1 MADTDAAAADAGEGR
16 RSSIEKK
23 PIIIPGAGNGLDD
36 INELPA
42 FERLP
47 DEIIQQ
53 ILQATDAN
61 GFASLALLNSKWR
74 SVAQQAHLYAY
85 HLTSCPSYSMSHN
98 VPPQAINDDDLP
110 RLRRLFAREVKRN
123 LFEAYLRPSRT
134 IIKIISNSISSSSS
148 PSGEGI
154 QFSPSPKGHHLL
166 AYNSSRI
173 HVIDLRTPEIAVKRE
188 FKILRRPAATCIND
202 EGTKLAVL
210 LTEMEVDI
218 YDLNETPPK
227 RTHSMILD
235 HNPRAIAL
243 SPCGSVLAAA
253 YEGGIE
259 VSSINPGSLATDR
272 RAVKCDANGTYD
284 EAAWTFTYDRSFETF
299 RAVRIDDLR
308 NGTTYFTGPVPSSN
322 SHTRLLPCTLPAAS
336 YHGELV
342 SAGFQGKD
350 IWLYGVPE
358 DLDAVPEPPNAS
370 TDNGSNA
377 NGLSRG
383 PSVRSSARVQEN
395 DSVRVPQW
403 QILCDKLRNTF
414 VAGSKIGELEGVNTV
429 KFVADFADSNLKE
442 RLLVA
447 ARGVSPNIS
456 MTDEEAI
463 DFVDGGRITILDFDY
478 GVTDGTT
485 TERTIEVGTGEAP
498 EVLEEEHRDM
508 ATEVAIVRR
517 RTVAQNRRSRG
528 GAAAVMRSMTTANR
542 PPPLPTQS
550 SSQTEADEDD
560 PLVPRRIG
568 AAPVREARQAAA
580 ASDETETQSI
590 EEQEALDAPYA
601 HASPRSGTTLR
612 RAATAA
618 ANTRRLHPSAAAN
631 GHIVY
636 RRADGRAEHP
646 HESDADNW
654 VPPPPPYQKEDPGDL
669 PSFLRHSAIP
679 ALLNQ
684 ASGSVGQQAEQG
696 SDRKAIRNSSASMH
710 HQQHRRAHTATSANR
725 YSSPVPPVPPLPSV
739 SNVPPVPPVPPLP
752 PGLAG
757 SPLPPVPPL
766 PHAQSHQR
774 VGSSGAPSNIE
785 DAARP
790 ASRSSRYLE
799 GENIYDVSP
808 PDSPALA
815 PVGQQVSQ
823 DPTYPEQLAR
833 TSTASSTLP
842 PTTARAQTDPV
853 SPEDGHPAALD
864 VQAAVR
870 AAAQTTS
877 NLVPPS
883 NEPAATDPLVRR
895 ISVSRT
901 WPIQPVP
908 INTNTAPT
916 GYPYSAPPVNM
927 TANEALSRGISL
939 AQGGESNLN
948 ITGHR
953 TSYQRPISQQQHYSF
968 PRPRPHNSMITPVG
982 DMPLII
988 STPKGVSGAFDPP
1001 ERHPSQSR
1009 AETPILMPIPRHPR
1023 PQTQA
1028 SILRPQDQ
1036 QQQQQ
1041 QQQPGAMYGGGDGPF
1056 MGPLP
1061 PLPPVPPE
1069 STSSFSTGGLSRRL
1083 PSLGRRQSR
1092 AERSA
1097 ARNVADAKR
1106 RGWTSRQPSTSRRS
1120 KSTRRGGKGGNKG
1133 QKKKGGGADFDAASS
1148 AAWTDVTV
1156 EAYSVRDAL
1165 GMRGKGGRT
1174 GTGHGGAGLPGKDKK
1189 GRCVVIAS
1197 GTCGGVRVFCA
1208 GGPSVAAMGLP
1219 RLEFVAISCWQASLG
1234 SKKSAKTPKFAAAI
1248 TVSLDP
1254 SRGTAAELQQA
1265 AIDRVQEWIGLGK
1278 RNLQRP
1284 VHDQDRDAAVIL
1296 ASRSLA
1302 PWLDDNVFLSR
1313 LLAASGM
1320 ADVEPSNVSV
1330 LTAAVDEVPRYDRR
1344 LDYFASSE
1352 GISILRGH
1360 KRRILPSLHF
1370 STATSASPSLPSDQ
1384 QPASPSPFRVHV
1396 PLANTLFANGRQNT
1410 MSASQ
1415 WWFPNQLHIGSQLP
1429 VLKQKVHLTNQT
1441 VILPPNDLGFT
1452 PGSGTGVSG
1461 RIIPVTP
1468 ARRVVGSMG
1477 NILSKIEING
1487 EPAPASQELEHI
1499 VHLLLKPPRKLREDN
1514 HGSDHTTRGP
1524 LDVWAMIIPPEHVE
1538 SDRVTPP
1545 LPLDEYHP
1553 NREWRLAR
1561 HCSNAV
1567 ALHLAYGCRL
1577 HRVLSGGGGWG
1588 AKQGLLSLDSQV
1600 APVTD
1605 EDKDLQSFID
1615 SFRGGAAGGGR
1626 GGIVPA
1632 GSYVQF
1638 FVEGAYPRPEQY
1650 MRPQHRRFDPE
1661 DRPRSLTTV
1670 FGTPGAVIGASPLE
1684 AVRPFHGLFGAIS
1697 SEGVFV
1703 TGRKKAEDER
1713 ITFKLDTPRSYV
1725 VSRGKAYFGL
1735 PPPQSQELPPQH
1747 STLEPRSYQARPSAS
1762 HSQPSRTSHRE
1773 GDGTRGGRRPELRS
1787 SKSANPRPSNSR
1799 RRNAANEE
1807 NTLTKEP
1814 GLREG
1819 V

>member
-1 MADTDAAAADAGEGR
+1 MADTDAAADAGEGR

-36 INELPA
+36 TNDLPA

-98 VPPQAINDDDLP
+98 APPQAINDDDLP

-218 YDLNETPPK
+218 YDLNEKPPK

-243 SPCGSVLAAA
+243 SPCGSILAAA

-259 VSSINPGSLATDR
+259 VSSINPGALATDR
-272 RAVKCDANGTYD
+272 RAVKCDAVDALTFSFDGTQILGTTVQSPQPNTVILTAPYYDPGSHMSDDSNISALWTTSILFPNTSRDCSHAVLIQNGTYD

-370 TDNGSNA
+370 TDNGPNA
-377 NGLSRG
+377 SGLSRG

-429 KFVADFADSNLKE
+429 KFVADFADSNMKE

-478 GVTDGTT
+478 GVRDGTT
-485 TERTIEVGTGEAP
+485 TERTIEVGTNEAP

-528 GAAAVMRSMTTANR
+528 GAAAVMRSMTTATR

-568 AAPVREARQAAA
+568 AGPAREARQAA

-684 ASGSVGQQAEQG
+684 APGPVGERAEQG

-725 YSSPVPPVPPLPSV
+725 YSSPVPPVPPLPSL

-752 PGLAG
+752 PGVAG

-774 VGSSGAPSNIE
+774 VGSSGAPSTVE

-815 PVGQQVSQ
+815 PVGQRVSR
-823 DPTYPEQLAR
+823 DPSYPEQLAQTR
-833 TSTASSTLP
+833 TASSTLP

-883 NEPAATDPLVRR
+883 NEPAAADPLVRR

-908 INTNTAPT
+908 INTNTAPA

-927 TANEALSRGISL
+927 NANEALSRAFPL
-939 AQGGESNLN
+939 TQGGESNLN

-968 PRPRPHNSMITPVG
+968 PRPRPQSPTAQFHAGATIQEPQPRRPHENDSNSMITPVG

-1041 QQQPGAMYGGGDGPF
+1041 QQQPGAMYGGGGPF
-1056 MGPLP
+1056 LGPLP

-1069 STSSFSTGGLSRRL
+1069 STSSFSAGGLSRRL
-1083 PSLGRRQSR
+1083 PSLSRRQSR

-1120 KSTRRGGKGGNKG
+1120 KSTRRGGKGGNKS
-1133 QKKKGGGADFDAASS
+1133 QKQKGGGADFDAASS

-1189 GRCVVIAS
+1189 GRCVV
-1197 GTCGGVRVFCA
+1197 
-1208 GGPSVAAMGLP
+1208 M
-1219 RLEFVAISCWQASLG
+1219 
-1234 SKKSAKTPKFAAAI
+1234 
-1248 TVSLDP
+1248 
-1254 SRGTAAELQQA
+1254 
-1265 AIDRVQEWIGLGK
+1265 
-1278 RNLQRP
+1278 
-1284 VHDQDRDAAVIL
+1284 
-1296 ASRSLA
+1296 
-1302 PWLDDNVFLSR
+1302 
-1313 LLAASGM
+1313 
-1320 ADVEPSNVSV
+1320 
-1330 LTAAVDEVPRYDRR
+1330 
-1344 LDYFASSE
+1344 
-1352 GISILRGH
+1352 
-1360 KRRILPSLHF
+1360 
-1370 STATSASPSLPSDQ
+1370 
-1384 QPASPSPFRVHV
+1384 
-1396 PLANTLFANGRQNT
+1396 
-1410 MSASQ
+1410 
-1415 WWFPNQLHIGSQLP
+1415 
-1429 VLKQKVHLTNQT
+1429 
-1441 VILPPNDLGFT
+1441 
-1452 PGSGTGVSG
+1452 
-1461 RIIPVTP
+1461 
-1468 ARRVVGSMG
+1468 
-1477 NILSKIEING
+1477 
-1487 EPAPASQELEHI
+1487 
-1499 VHLLLKPPRKLREDN
+1499 
-1514 HGSDHTTRGP
+1514 
-1524 LDVWAMIIPPEHVE
+1524 
-1538 SDRVTPP
+1538 
-1545 LPLDEYHP
+1545 
-1553 NREWRLAR
+1553 
-1561 HCSNAV
+1561 
-1567 ALHLAYGCRL
+1567 
-1577 HRVLSGGGGWG
+1577 
-1588 AKQGLLSLDSQV
+1588 
-1600 APVTD
+1600 
-1605 EDKDLQSFID
+1605 
-1615 SFRGGAAGGGR
+1615 
-1626 GGIVPA
+1626 
-1632 GSYVQF
+1632 
-1638 FVEGAYPRPEQY
+1638 
-1650 MRPQHRRFDPE
+1650 
-1661 DRPRSLTTV
+1661 
-1670 FGTPGAVIGASPLE
+1670 
-1684 AVRPFHGLFGAIS
+1684 
-1697 SEGVFV
+1697 
-1703 TGRKKAEDER
+1703 
-1713 ITFKLDTPRSYV
+1713 
-1725 VSRGKAYFGL
+1725 
-1735 PPPQSQELPPQH
+1735 
-1747 STLEPRSYQARPSAS
+1747 
-1762 HSQPSRTSHRE
+1762 
-1773 GDGTRGGRRPELRS
+1773 
-1787 SKSANPRPSNSR
+1787 
-1799 RRNAANEE
+1799 
-1807 NTLTKEP
+1807 
-1814 GLREG
+1814 
-1819 V
+1819 